1 MDGGQSVLEQAPT
14 MQQPAF
20 ALSLALA
27 SCAFAQGNLHFHFGV
42 HLTFEDDND
51 GRRYGVFGH
60 GANDNGV
67 GFQNGAFHEEEF
79 NLTNIK

>member
-27 SCAFAQGNLHFHFGV
+27 ASCVFAQGNLLFQFQV
-42 HLTFEDDND
+42 VLPFED
-51 GRRYGVFGH
+51 GRTKVQVKDFSSGKLSVSTT
-60 GANDNGV
+60 GAW
-67 GFQNGAFHEEEF
+67 EEQS
-79 NLTNIK
+79 LI